1 MKESPSDKELR
12 ERLGPSKFSG
22 EGFLGNDTRPV
33 IEIISSDLAIL
44 ETSGITAEQIAELL
58 TEIYDKAVKGFGA
71 EVEVLPGIEAIYNES
86 MGKIP
91 SPFTGEGV
99 FRKGEVV
106 IKNKI
111 TGDKMI
117 LTPLSIHLI
126 KEHSFFQGKGSR
138 YRIEPEKA
146 AALFELKQ

>member
-33 IEIISSDLAIL
+33 IEIISTDLALL
-44 ETSGITAEQIAELL
+44 ERTGITAEQIADFF
-58 TEIYDKAVKGFGA
+58 TEIYNKAVKGFGA
-71 EVEVLPGIEAIYNES
+71 EVEVLPGVYGKYNES

-106 IKNKI
+106 IKNNRS
-111 TGDKMI
+111 GDKMI

-126 KEHSFFQGKGSR
+126 KVHSFFQGKGSR

-146 AALFELKQ
+146 AALVKLK

>member
-1 MKESPSDKELR
+1 MKESPSEKELR

-33 IEIISSDLAIL
+33 REIISHDLAVL
-44 ETSGITAEQIAELL
+44 EKAQITAEKIAGLL
-58 TEIYDKAVKGFGA
+58 AEIYDKAVKGFGA
-71 EVEVLPGIEAIYNES
+71 EMEVLPGVYGKYNES

-99 FRKGEVV
+99 FRKGEVTVNDKKNGYEVV
-106 IKNKI
+106 I
-111 TGDKMI
+111 
-117 LTPLSIHLI
+117 TPLSIHLI
-126 KEHSFFQGKGSR
+126 QAHGFFQGKGSR

-146 AALFELKQ
+146 VTLFKLS

>member
-1 MKESPSDKELR
+1 MKESPSEKELR

-22 EGFLGNDTRPV
+22 EGFLGNDTRAV
-33 IEIISSDLAIL
+33 IEIISTDLALL
-44 ETSGITAEQIAELL
+44 ERTGITAEQIADLF

-71 EVEVLPGIEAIYNES
+71 EMEVLPGIYGKYNES

-99 FRKGEVV
+99 FPKGEVI
-106 IKNKI
+106 IKNMDSGDEIVI
-111 TGDKMI
+111 T
-117 LTPLSIHLI
+117 TLSINLI
-126 KEHSFFQGKGSR
+126 KNHGFFQGRGSR

-146 AALFELKQ
+146 AALLKLKQ

>member
-1 MKESPSDKELR
+1 MKESPTDKELR

-33 IEIISSDLAIL
+33 QDIISHDLAVLESRGITPEIIA
-44 ETSGITAEQIAELL
+44 GRL
-58 TEIYDKAVKGFGA
+58 TEIYDKAARGFGA
-71 EVEVLPGIEAIYNES
+71 EVEVLPGIYGKYNES

-99 FRKGEVV
+99 YRKGEVTVTDNESGYEIV
-106 IKNKI
+106 I
-111 TGDKMI
+111 
-117 LTPLSIHLI
+117 TPLSIHLI
-126 KEHSFFQGKGSR
+126 QAHGFFQGKGSR

-146 AALFELKQ
+146 ADILMVQQ

>member
-1 MKESPSDKELR
+1 MKESPSEKELR
-12 ERLGPSKFSG
+12 ERLGPSIFSG

-33 IEIISSDLAIL
+33 IEIISNDLAL
-44 ETSGITAEQIAELL
+44 LDKTGITADKIAELL
-58 TEIYDKAVKGFGA
+58 TEVYNKAVKGFGA
-71 EVEVLPGIEAIYNES
+71 DVEVFPGVYGKYNES

-99 FRKGEVV
+99 FPKGEVV
-106 IKNKI
+106 VRYSAS
-111 TGDKMI
+111 GDEMV

-126 KEHSFFQGKGSR
+126 KAHGFFQGRGSR

-146 AALFELKQ
+146 ADLLKLKQ